1 MDSALDALLKSQP
14 TLWRGSDRYNED
26 ESVSTGFELLDQAL
40 PARGWCIGG
49 VTELLSRHQGIGELS
64 LLLPALRRVTAE
76 GQWAA
81 FINPPYIP
89 YAPALGNAGIR
100 LDRLLIVDS
109 RDDANTLWAT
119 EQILRSGL
127 FASVATWV
135 SRSSAQKQRRLQL
148 AAETG
153 RTWATVYRPWQTD
166 QEHSPVAARLRLS
179 IVEARLQL
187 DIFKLRGG
195 SPSTITIEPAE
206 FDASQ
211 GVEWPIP
218 PSVPRPFATP
228 TPTGNPAN
236 HSTSNPGV

>member
-14 TLWRGSDRYNED
+14 TLWRGSDRYNDD
-26 ESVSTGFELLDQAL
+26 ESVPTGFDALDKAL
-40 PARGWCIGG
+40 PAQGWCIGG

-64 LLLPALRRVTAE
+64 LLLPALRRITGE

-89 YAPALGNAGIR
+89 YAPALGNACVR
-100 LDRLLIVDS
+100 LDRLLIIDS
-109 RDDANTLWAT
+109 GDDANTLWAT
-119 EQILRSGL
+119 EQVLRSGL
-127 FASVATWV
+127 FAGVVAWV
-135 SRSSAQKQRRLQL
+135 NRSSAQQQRRLQL

-153 RTWATVYRPWQTD
+153 RTWATVYRPWHAD
-166 QEHSPVAARLRLS
+166 KEHSPVAARLRLS
-179 IVEARLQL
+179 LVEARLQL

-195 SPSTITIEPAE
+195 NPCTVCIEPSE

-218 PSVPRPFATP
+218 AKLPRPHP
-228 TPTGNPAN
+228 VSSPA
-236 HSTSNPGV
+236 SKPAV